1 MTVSKI
7 LYLRHWKRWLDY
19 FLRGLESNC
28 YQRGLSSRGFLLL
41 ATHITEARV
50 LKAKK
55 RIKKFKFKNSDDD
68 DDRKMMMMMMTT
80 IQRRGEIHQGSGY
93 S

>member
-1 MTVSKI
+1 VVGLFLKGFGIKLLSK
-7 LYLRHWKRWLDY
+7 
-19 FLRGLESNC
+19 
-28 YQRGLSSRGFLLL
+28 GFVIPRIFAI

-68 DDRKMMMMMMTT
+68 DDRKMMMMMMMMMTT
-80 IQRRGEIHQGSGY
+80 ILRRGEIHQGSGY